1 MTDQAPA
8 KEDAP
13 LQARFVWWSTPQ
25 SYANNTVSVLAVVE
39 VVLALWLYWWLIPA
53 WFNTQ
58 VHLLASV
65 VIAPLLLLRS
75 KASIEEALDDFESY
89 DDKNKPQVPFF
100 SLHCLLIV
108 VASALSS
115 YFLIGWLAGH
125 WLPGH
130 EGWPLFWRAVLL
142 GWLVLNVSFA
152 IVTAVEE
159 PDIELDDEYIAALG
173 AGIIAGTIAV
183 TVIITGAGAIA
194 IAITGAVV
202 GVGVGT
208 FVIVWFFVV
217 GRAVILSAGKL
228 IGIFIRV
235 LFIKFRVIA
244 RHQRQG
250 WLALPDNWRRLVFA
264 QDLRRPPELLPEQQT
279 RASFFMY
286 DFRSSLSSLTASFN
300 VLDFYDLMMMLLFIP
315 AWFYRLSL
323 KSTFWFYW
331 PLVFAQRRL
340 QNLDASDKTLVAEHN
355 DTLLGWPLASL
366 ALALVVAPFIPWW
379 TELEGLTTEVGVS
392 EELLGLVGQLGDK
405 ALLVWP
411 AALVSLLLYVSANI
425 LGPRAQNHE
434 LRSVHRHSLES
445 LIGLRWFLIW
455 VALLV
460 GGLMFAVEVWPQYAP
475 TTLQSL
481 VRWVE
486 THYFSLFA
494 YTAT

>member
-1 MTDQAPA
+1 MTDPAPV
-8 KEDAP
+8 KEDTP

-39 VVLALWLYWWLIPA
+39 VALALWLYWWLIPV

-89 DDKNKPQVPFF
+89 SDIDKTQVPLF

-108 VASALSS
+108 AASALSS
-115 YFLIGWLAGH
+115 YFLIGWQAQAGH
-125 WLPGH
+125 PLPGL
-130 EGWPLFWRAVLL
+130 EGWWLFFKAATLGLL
-142 GWLVLNVSFA
+142 ALTVSLT
-152 IVTAVEE
+152 ILIAVEGRE
-159 PDIELDDEYIAALG
+159 NVRKGKCVAALG
-173 AGIIAGTIAV
+173 AGIIAGAIAV
-183 TVIITGAGAIA
+183 TVIVTGAGAGAGDIA

-202 GVGVGT
+202 GYLFGGLP
-208 FVIVWFFVV
+208 VIE
-217 GRAVILSAGKL
+217 AAGL
-228 IGIFIRV
+228 AIGIFIRV

-279 RASFFMY
+279 RASLSAFNL
-286 DFRSSLSSLTASFN
+286 RSSLSELISPDN
-300 VLDFYDLMMMLLFIP
+300 VLRLTTLMMMLLLISS
-315 AWFYRLSL
+315 WFYRLSL

-379 TELEGLTTEVGVS
+379 TELEGLTTEMGVS

-460 GGLMFAVEVWPQYAP
+460 GGLIFAVEVWPQYAP

-494 YTAT
+494 YPAT